1 MFSNKELRK
10 LIIPLVIEQF
20 LVISLGMID
29 TVMVSAVGE
38 AAVSGVSIVD
48 MLNVLVIDVF
58 AGLAT
63 GGAVV
68 VSHYLGA
75 KNKEVASKTG
85 SQLISVCA
93 LFGAAVFIIVM
104 VFRTQIMNLLFGRI
118 EKDVM
123 DSAMIYL
130 TITSISFPFISVYNG
145 AAALFR
151 TMGNSRI
158 SMISSLVINVV
169 NIAGNALFI
178 FVFRMGVTGAALS
191 TLIAR
196 FIAMWYLLF
205 RLERPGQDVVISMRE
220 MAPKLSTVK
229 KILKIGI
236 PASAESSMFQL
247 GRVIVVTLIATFG
260 TAQIAA
266 NAMANNLDAF
276 GCIAGKGFQLAV
288 ITVIGQ
294 CVGAGRNDEAVRYSK
309 KMMKWVYIV
318 ATASNGIVLATLP
331 LSSRLYNISDE
342 ARSLG
347 IILVLIHAGCA
358 LFLWPSSFVL
368 PQCLKAGGDANFTM
382 IVSVSSMWV
391 FRILLSY
398 LIGMYLGLG
407 AIGVWIAMV
416 VDWIFRAT
424 MFITRFH
431 SRKWLHKSLAESE

>member
-1 MFSNKELRK
+1 MFSNKQLRK
-10 LIIPLVIEQF
+10 LIVPLVIEQF

-48 MLNVLVIDVF
+48 MLNVLVIDIF

-75 KNKEVASKTG
+75 KNKGDASKTG
-85 SQLISVCA
+85 SQLISICA
-93 LFGAAVFIIVM
+93 LFGAAVFVLVIL
-104 VFRTQIMNLLFGRI
+104 FRTQIMNLLFGSV

-130 TITSISFPFISVYNG
+130 TITAVSFPFISVYNG
-145 AAALFR
+145 SAALFR

-158 SMISSLVINVV
+158 SMTSSLVINIV

-178 FVFRMGVTGAALS
+178 FVFHMGVTGAALS

-205 RLERPGQDVVISMRE
+205 RLERPEQDIVVSIEE
-220 MAPKLSTVK
+220 MKPKLLTVK

-294 CVGAGRNDEAVRYSK
+294 CIGAERNNEAVRYSK
-309 KMMKWVYIV
+309 KLMKWVYIV
-318 ATASNGIVLATLP
+318 ATVSNGIVLTTLP
-331 LSSRLYNISDE
+331 LTSRLYNISDE

-358 LFLWPSSFVL
+358 LFLWPSAFVP

-382 IVSVSSMWV
+382 IVSVASMWV

-398 LIGMYLGLG
+398 LIGMHFGLG

-431 SRKWLHKSLAESE
+431 SRKWLHKSLAAID